1 MNKLFTVMGGK
12 FKFKF
17 QDQDSDLEYFF
28 WRFEKRIELSEKE
41 LPLQLSFLFTLPD
54 DCPDL

>member
-1 MNKLFTVMGGK
+1 MGGK